1 MWWADLP
8 VPAGRRPVLL
18 LSRNDAYEVRAL
30 VTVAPVTTR
39 VRGIPVEVPLG
50 QQDGLPRACVVNLD
64 TITTI
69 PKRALSQRVAS
80 LSVQRMEEVEQAL
93 RFALGM
99 EA

>member
-1 MWWADLP
+1 M
-8 VPAGRRPVLL
+8 LL

-39 VRGIPVEVPLG
+39 VRAIPVEVPLSAA
-50 QQDGLPRACVVNLD
+50 DGVPRASVVNLD

-69 PKRALSQRVAS
+69 AKSSLRERLTVLSGA
-80 LSVQRMEEVEQAL
+80 RMAEVEDAL

-99 EA
+99 DT